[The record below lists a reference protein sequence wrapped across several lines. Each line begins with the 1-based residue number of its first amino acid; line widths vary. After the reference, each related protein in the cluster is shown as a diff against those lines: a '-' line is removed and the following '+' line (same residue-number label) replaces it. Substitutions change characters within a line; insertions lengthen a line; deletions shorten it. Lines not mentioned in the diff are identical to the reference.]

1 MIFLNFKCF
10 LLSNASIMVYV
21 VHIMKKVLI
30 VEDEEDI
37 LNLVRIILE
46 ISGYEVITAQD
57 GYQGLELIKKKPDLI
72 ILDLMMPG
80 MTGWEYLDKIRSEGY
95 SNIPVIVLTANAQI
109 STIETAINKKVDDCI
124 VKPFDRDDLLLKV
137 KAILSNQ
144 N

>member
-1 MIFLNFKCF
+1 
-10 LLSNASIMVYV
+10 
-21 VHIMKKVLI
+21 MKKVLI